1 MNRLSDMEF
10 LKRAM
15 TELKLAYWLFMQQ
28 DVPILTKL
36 LPIFAALYVILPLDF
51 IPDLIPV
58 LGQLD
63 DIALLMLGVRAFLH
77 LAPPE
82 VVGRYE
88 ADNNVVDQPPS
99 DAS

>member
-1 MNRLSDMEF
+1 MDRLTDINF
-10 LKRAM
+10 LKRSM
-15 TELKLAYWLFMQQ
+15 SDLKLAYWLIRQQ
-28 DVPILTKL
+28 DVPIVTKL
-36 LPIFAALYVILPLDF
+36 LPILAVLYVILPVDF

-63 DIALLMLGVRAFLH
+63 DIALLMLGIRAFLH

-88 ADNNVVDQPPS
+88 AEIGVDHS
-99 DAS
+99 KSV